1 MHSPY
6 LVTTH
11 RYFCPSCRRE
21 VEDEEMVTNED
32 ELQVPVRAELIS
44 GGLMLVALLAEF
56 FIKRAS
62 YEQGRISSITHDSL
76 PSTTVQIR

>member
-32 ELQVPVRAELIS
+32 ELQVSPMRRCPADV
-44 GGLMLVALLAEF
+44 LAHAGSSAGTRSNDDPWRGNSPYKDNLNNY
-56 FIKRAS
+56 IK
-62 YEQGRISSITHDSL
+62 
-76 PSTTVQIR
+76 

>member
-32 ELQVPVRAELIS
+32 ELQVPVRAQLIS

-56 FIKRAS
+56 FLQKRRLMNMGEYQKSIKHHS
-62 YEQGRISSITHDSL
+62 
-76 PSTTVQIR
+76 